1 MMELTTT
8 YLGLELKNPIIAG
21 ASPLTASLE
30 SIKRLEEHGAAAVV
44 MHSLFEEQINHE
56 MHELDHFLFKGS
68 DSYAES
74 LDYFPDLD
82 SYDNLESD
90 DYLDEIS
97 QIKESVGIPVIAS
110 LNGVSSGGWIK
121 YAKKLEQA
129 GADAL
134 ELNITYIPTETG
146 LSGQDVEQLYL
157 DDLKAVKTHTSL
169 PVSVKMNPYFSA
181 PAAMAKAFD
190 EAGADGLVL
199 FDRPIHVDIDL
210 ESLNATHTT
219 SYTASH
225 DLSESLRWCGILFNK
240 LDASLCAST
249 GVHNHLDIIKA
260 VMSGADA
267 TAMVS
272 ALLQNGEAYVATV
285 LAELGVWMEEHEYA
299 SLAQMKGSVSLHHT
313 SNPAAY
319 QRSGYMKALQAYR
332 N

>member
-1 MMELTTT
+1 MDLSTT

-30 SIKRLEEHGAAAVV
+30 NIKRLEEHGAAAIV

-82 SYDNLESD
+82 SYDNLECE
-90 DYLDEIS
+90 DYLDEIA
-97 QIKESVGIPVIAS
+97 QIKESIDIPLIAS

-121 YAKKLEQA
+121 YAKKLEEA

-134 ELNITYIPTETG
+134 ELNITYIPTDIN
-146 LSGQDVEQLYL
+146 LSGRDVEQLYL
-157 DDLKAVKTHTSL
+157 DDLKTVKAHTSL
-169 PVSVKMNPYFSA
+169 PVTIKMNPYFSA

-190 EAGADGLVL
+190 DAGASGLVL

-210 ESLNATHTT
+210 ESLNASHNT
-219 SYTASH
+219 SYTVSR
-225 DLSESLRWCGILFNK
+225 DLSESLRWCGILFNEVN
-240 LDASLCAST
+240 ASLCAST
-249 GVHNHLDIIKA
+249 GVHSHLDIIKA

-272 ALLQNGEAYVATV
+272 ALLQNGEVHIATV
-285 LAELGVWMEEHEYA
+285 LAQLRAWMEENEYA
-299 SLAQMKGSVSLHHT
+299 SLSQMKGSVSLHHT

-319 QRSGYMKALQAYR
+319 QRSGYMKALQAFR
-332 N
+332 K